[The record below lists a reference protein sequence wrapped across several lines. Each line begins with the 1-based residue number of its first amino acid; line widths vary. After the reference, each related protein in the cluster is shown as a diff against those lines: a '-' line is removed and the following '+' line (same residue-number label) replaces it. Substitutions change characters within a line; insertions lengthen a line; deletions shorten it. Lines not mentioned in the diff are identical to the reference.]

1 MPSRHANKA
10 SISKVLEIMEDRK
23 KKKKKKKNGP
33 YPWIN
38 STSCGC
44 NSSSLIFSIRLDID
58 STE

>member
-23 KKKKKKKNGP
+23 KKKKKKNGP
-33 YPWIN
+33 YPGIN